1 MRLWVLVGALNCACV
16 SAPGTTMGWHY
27 PPTSEPTVPEAR
39 IAPPPQVETIVS
51 PKVTTRPQGSSMR
64 HHGSPLFLDWPLQ
77 SREIT
82 SFYGPRSDP
91 IHGRDSFHQG
101 IDLHTTYGSIIR
113 APANGTIVKAGWNNG
128 HGRQLILMHDRG
140 FETVYSHL
148 SALLVSKSQYV
159 QRGQAIGHVGNSGK
173 STGTH
178 LHLEVLYRGNH
189 RDPLNCFE
197 IRLFDP

>member
-1 MRLWVLVGALNCACV
+1 MRLWVLLGALSCACI
-16 SAPGTTMGWHY
+16 SAPKISMGWHY
-27 PPTSEPTVPEAR
+27 PPSPNSAVHEIG
-39 IAPPPQVETIVS
+39 IAPPSQVETIVS
-51 PKVTTRPQGSSMR
+51 PKPTTRPQSSSLR

-91 IHGRDSFHQG
+91 IHGGDSFHHG

-113 APANGTIVKAGWNNG
+113 APADGRIVKAGWNNG
-128 HGRQLILMHDRG
+128 HGRQLVLQHDRG
-140 FETVYSHL
+140 FKTVFSHL
-148 SALLVSKSQYV
+148 SSRLVSKNQHV
-159 QRGQAIGHVGNSGK
+159 QRGQAIGLVGNSGK

-178 LHLEVLYRGNH
+178 LHIEVLHRGNH